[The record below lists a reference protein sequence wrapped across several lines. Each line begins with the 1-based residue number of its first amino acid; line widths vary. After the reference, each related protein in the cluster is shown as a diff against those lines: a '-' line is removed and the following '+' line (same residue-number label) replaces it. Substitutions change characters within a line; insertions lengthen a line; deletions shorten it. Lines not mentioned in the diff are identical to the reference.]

1 LEPRRKEETVT
12 IEASMQLE
20 NFELTLVDI
29 TDVDVEKLHTL
40 SISVGWPHR
49 MEDWLML
56 RENGHGIA
64 AQDEI
69 GRIVGSAM
77 WFPFGEDFA
86 TIGMVITSPR
96 LQAHGTGR
104 WLMDHVLNRSERP
117 HQRLNATRAARRL
130 YLSMGFTAE
139 KTVYQHQGTAVA
151 LDTPDMPSDSVLRE
165 IRDGDLA
172 EICSLDRQA
181 SGTERAVLLA
191 RLLQVSRGAA
201 LIRNDRIVAFS
212 LCRRFGR
219 GSVVGPVV
227 AESDADAILVTHPH
241 IATLAGQFARTD
253 TRQSTGPF
261 AEFLVRSGLALF
273 DTVTS
278 MSRGG
283 AWLNDDPSDRPVVY
297 SLVSQTLS

>member
-1 LEPRRKEETVT
+1 MT

-29 TDVDVEKLHTL
+29 ADVDVEKLHTL

-69 GRIVGSAM
+69 GRVVGTAM

-104 WLMDHVLNRSERP
+104 WLMDHVLNRVERP
-117 HQRLNATRAARRL
+117 LQRLNSTRAARRL
-130 YLSMGFTAE
+130 YLSMGFTLE
-139 KTVYQHQGTAVA
+139 KTVYQHQGTAIA
-151 LDTPDMPSDSVLRE
+151 LDEPEMPPNSVLRE
-165 IRDGDLA
+165 ITDADLA
-172 EICSLDRQA
+172 EICALDRQA
-181 SGTERAVLLA
+181 CGTERATLLA
-191 RLLQVSRGAA
+191 RLLQVSRGVA
-201 LIRNDRIVAFS
+201 LVRNGRIVAFS

-219 GSVVGPVV
+219 GSVIGPVV
-227 AESDADAILVTHPH
+227 AVSDEDAVLVMHPH
-241 IATLAGQFARTD
+241 IAGLAGQFVRTD
-253 TRQSTGPF
+253 TREGTGLF
-261 AEFLVRSGLALF
+261 AEFLARSGLALF

-283 AWLNDDPSDRPVVY
+283 AWLSGDQSNVPERPHIY